1 MTASPQN
8 GTEKLEGSVFTPA
21 QIRKLK
27 IAVVVMGVALLAG
40 FALLV
45 VGIVYQASKIGESS
59 TQAAPQGA
67 AESRAAP
74 PAGEIPLPLKADER
88 IAHIALDGDRMA
100 VHVAGPGGGEIRVL
114 DLASGAVVARVPLRR
129 E

>member
-1 MTASPQN
+1 MTASSQN
-8 GTEKLEGSVFTPA
+8 DTEKLEGSVFTPA

-27 IAVVVMGVALLAG
+27 IAVIAMGAALLAG

-45 VGIVYQASKIGESS
+45 VGIVYQASKIGESAS
-59 TQAAPQGA
+59 QAAPPGG
-67 AESRAAP
+67 AESRAAAL
-74 PAGEIPLPLKADER
+74 AGEIPLSLKPDER
-88 IAHIALDGDRMA
+88 IAHIALDGERMA
-100 VHVAGPGGGEIRVL
+100 VHVEAPGGGEIRVL